1 MEELDKRGR
10 SDLVHAKVKQLTG
23 KGGAVGRSLT
33 IKASDGKLITEPDK
47 VRDRWKEYIETLY
60 DKEGKPEA
68 RDVEVEVETSVPV
81 DCRGPELLTSEIME
95 AVKEMKRNKAVGVD
109 GIPGEFLKALGEKG
123 MKELVQMCKKC
134 TRRAFGLKTL
144 PEW

>member
-10 SDLVHAKVKQLTG
+10 SDLVYAKAKQLTRKSG
-23 KGGAVGRSLT
+23 SVGRSLT
-33 IKASDGKLITEPDK
+33 IKDSDGKLITEPDK
-47 VRDRWKEYIETLY
+47 VRNRWKEYIEMLY
-60 DKEGKPEA
+60 DKEGKLKA
-68 RDVEVEVETSVPV
+68 KDVVVEVETSFPV

-123 MKELVQMCKKC
+123 MKELVQMYK
-134 TRRAFGLKTL
+134 
-144 PEW
+144 